1 MSTQESNNT
10 HGQTALGF
18 LLLTVIVIFIVWALA
33 SLYKLLSGWISDFI
47 KVLPTMDAA
56 IVVALITSCVSIIT
70 VVGGAILKEYLSYR
84 YKKLEF
90 LRDRREKPYRKLI
103 EINFKMLQKTNSGE
117 KYSPDEMMADFY
129 EFGQELTLWGS
140 AKAIRLWDDWRLAPN
155 KGKADGKEL
164 LLLMEKI
171 IIQLRK
177 NMGQGGRMAEGD
189 ILKLYINDFDEA
201 MKKAK

>member
-1 MSTQESNNT
+1 MSTRENNSAPV
-10 HGQTALGF
+10 QTALGV
-18 LLLTVIVIFIVWALA
+18 LLLAIFAIIVVWTLA
-33 SLYKLLSGWISDFI
+33 FVCKLLSGWISDFI
-47 KVLPTMDAA
+47 KVLPSMDAA

-90 LRDRREKPYRKLI
+90 LRGRREKPYRKLI
-103 EINFKMLQKTNSGE
+103 EINFKMLQKTKSGE
-117 KYSPDEMMADFY
+117 EYSPVEMMDDFY

-140 AKAIRLWDDWRLAPN
+140 AKAIKLWDDWRLAPN

-177 NMGQGGRMAEGD
+177 DMGQGGRLAEGD
-189 ILKLYINDFDEA
+189 ILKLYINDFDESIR
-201 MKKAK
+201 KPR

>member
-1 MSTQESNNT
+1 MSTRENNSAP
-10 HGQTALGF
+10 GQTALGV
-18 LLLTVIVIFIVWALA
+18 LLLAIFAIIVVWALA
-33 SLYKLLSGWISDFI
+33 FVCKLLSGWISDFI
-47 KVLPTMDAA
+47 KVLPSMDAA

-90 LRDRREKPYRKLI
+90 LRGRREKPYRKLI
-103 EINFKMLQKTNSGE
+103 EINFKMLQKTKSGE
-117 KYSPDEMMADFY
+117 EYSPAEMMDDFY

-140 AKAIRLWDDWRLAPN
+140 AKAIKLWDDWRLAPN

-177 NMGQGGRMAEGD
+177 DMGQGGRLAEGD
-189 ILKLYINDFDEA
+189 ILKLYINDFDESIR
-201 MKKAK
+201 KPR

>member
-1 MSTQESNNT
+1 MSTRENNT
-10 HGQTALGF
+10 TPGQTALGI
-18 LLLTVIVIFIVWALA
+18 LLLVIFAIIVVWALA
-33 SLYKLLSGWISDFI
+33 SMFKLLSGWISDFI
-47 KVLPTMDAA
+47 KVLPSMDAA
-56 IVVALITSCVSIIT
+56 IVVALITSCVSIFT

-90 LRDRREKPYRKLI
+90 LRGRREKPYRKLI
-103 EINFKMLQKTNSGE
+103 EINFKMLQKTKSGE
-117 KYSPDEMMADFY
+117 EYSPDEMMDDFY

-140 AKAIRLWDDWRLAPN
+140 TKAIKLWDDWRLAPN

-177 NMGQGGRMAEGD
+177 DMGQGGRLAEGD
-189 ILKLYINDFDEA
+189 ILKLYINDFDES
-201 MKKAK
+201 MRKPR